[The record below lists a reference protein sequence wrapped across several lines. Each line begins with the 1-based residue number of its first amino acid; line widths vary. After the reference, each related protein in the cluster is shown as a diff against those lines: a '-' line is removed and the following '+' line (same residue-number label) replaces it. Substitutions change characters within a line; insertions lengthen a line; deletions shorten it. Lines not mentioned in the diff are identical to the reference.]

1 MISHTNLCGYIT
13 YQKHMS
19 AKGLLLVGHGSRLQ
33 YNKELITTTAEMMK
47 EYGGE
52 YLIKSCFLEYSNP
65 TVAEGLDLMRSEDL
79 EILIVVPLFLAK
91 GIHILRDIPKILGL
105 EPGKKRGTF
114 TLSDGRVIPLV
125 YAEPIGIDP
134 LLAEL
139 MLKNAA
145 SALEIPEGV

>member
-1 MISHTNLCGYIT
+1 
-13 YQKHMS
+13 MS
-19 AKGLLLVGHGSRLQ
+19 VKGLLLVGHGSRLQ

-47 EYGGE
+47 ANGGD

-65 TVAEGLDLMRSEDL
+65 TVSEGLDTMSKEDL

-91 GIHILRDIPKILGL
+91 GIHILRDIPKLLGL
-105 EPGKKRGTF
+105 PAGKKRGTF
-114 TLSDGRVIPLV
+114 ALESGRVIPLV

-139 MLKNAA
+139 MLKNAENA
-145 SALEIPEGV
+145 QKLPEGA

>member
-1 MISHTNLCGYIT
+1 
-13 YQKHMS
+13 MS
-19 AKGLLLVGHGSRLQ
+19 VKGLLLVGHGSRLQ

-47 EYGGE
+47 ANGGD

-65 TVAEGLDLMRSEDL
+65 TVSEGLDTMSKEDL

-91 GIHILRDIPKILGL
+91 GIHILRDIPKLLGL
-105 EPGKKRGTF
+105 PAGKKRGTF
-114 TLSDGRVIPLV
+114 TLEGGRVIPLV

-139 MLKNAA
+139 MLKNAENA
-145 SALEIPEGV
+145 QKLPEGA

>member
-1 MISHTNLCGYIT
+1 
-13 YQKHMS
+13 MS

-33 YNKELITTTAEMMK
+33 YNKELITTTAKMM
-47 EYGGE
+47 EDSGGD

-105 EPGKKRGTF
+105 ESGKKRGTF
-114 TLSDGRVIPLV
+114 TLADSRVIPLV

-145 SALEIPEGV
+145 NAQKLPEDA

>member
-1 MISHTNLCGYIT
+1 
-13 YQKHMS
+13 MS
-19 AKGLLLVGHGSRLQ
+19 VKGLLLVGHGSRLQ
-33 YNKELITTTAEMMK
+33 YNKELITTTAEMMRAN
-47 EYGGE
+47 GGD

-65 TVAEGLDLMRSEDL
+65 TVSEGLDLMKSEDL

-105 EPGKKRGTF
+105 EAGKKRGTF
-114 TLSDGRVIPLV
+114 TLTDGRVIPLV

-134 LLAEL
+134 LLAQL

-145 SALEIPEGV
+145 NALKLPEDA

>member
-1 MISHTNLCGYIT
+1 
-13 YQKHMS
+13 
-19 AKGLLLVGHGSRLQ
+19 
-33 YNKELITTTAEMMK
+33 MM
-47 EYGGE
+47 EDSGGD

-105 EPGKKRGTF
+105 EAGKKRGTF
-114 TLSDGRVIPLV
+114 TLADGRVIPLV

-145 SALEIPEGV
+145 NAQKLPEDA

>member
-1 MISHTNLCGYIT
+1 
-13 YQKHMS
+13 MS
-19 AKGLLLVGHGSRLQ
+19 VKGLLLVGHGSRLQ

-47 EYGGE
+47 EHGGD

-65 TVAEGLDLMRSEDL
+65 TVAEGLDLMRTEDL
-79 EILIVVPLFLAK
+79 EILVVVPLFLAK

-105 EPGKKRGTF
+105 ESGKKRGTI
-114 TLSDGRVIPLV
+114 TLADGRVIPLV

-145 SALEIPEGV
+145 NALQLPEEA

>member
-1 MISHTNLCGYIT
+1 
-13 YQKHMS
+13 MS
-19 AKGLLLVGHGSRLQ
+19 VKGLLLVGHGSRLQ

-47 EYGGE
+47 ANGGD

-65 TVAEGLDLMRSEDL
+65 TVSEGLDTMSKEDL

-91 GIHILRDIPKILGL
+91 GIHILRDIPKLLGL
-105 EPGKKRGTF
+105 PAGKKRGTF
-114 TLSDGRVIPLV
+114 TLEGGRVIPLV

-139 MLKNAA
+139 MQIGRA
-145 SALEIPEGV
+145 SCRERV